1 MKVVF
6 LLLSLL
12 CLVFVKGSPVLMSE
26 NVTENWAEMKERIS
40 LLNQYEGNLQI
51 RTRPVSAV
59 IHGAVVFLG
68 MMGMFAAVIGACLG
82 NNMLETIE
90 VNSGE
95 FQTFWAN
102 DSDSDD
108 CAADGVERESIYHA
122 LRVGDE
128 YL

>member
-1 MKVVF
+1 MKLAF
-6 LLLSLL
+6 ITIL
-12 CLVFVKGSPVLMSE
+12 CLFFVRVKGAPILMSE
-26 NVTENWAEMKERIS
+26 NVAATWAEMQERIT
-40 LLNQYEGNLQI
+40 LLNTYEGNLQL

-59 IHGAVVFLG
+59 VHGTVVFIG
-68 MMGMFAAVIGACLG
+68 MIGMFAAVVGACLG
-82 NNMLETIE
+82 NNMLETTE
-90 VNSGE
+90 VNSSD